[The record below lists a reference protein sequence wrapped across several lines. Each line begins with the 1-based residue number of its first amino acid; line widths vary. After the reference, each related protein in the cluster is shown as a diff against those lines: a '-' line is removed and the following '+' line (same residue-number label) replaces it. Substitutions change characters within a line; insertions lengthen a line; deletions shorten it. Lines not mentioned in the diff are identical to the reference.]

1 VLFRRA
7 KALSCKGDYE
17 EADEA
22 FGLAL
27 AADGSTAAEV
37 ERERALN
44 ASRRRQAAAKQKQQ
58 FANFFGRT
66 G

>member
-1 VLFRRA
+1 MLFRRA

-17 EADEA
+17 EADAE
-22 FGLAL
+22 FSRAL
-27 AADGSTAAEV
+27 EVDASTAAEV

-44 ASRRRQAAAKQKQQ
+44 ATRRRQAAAKQKQQ
-58 FANFFGRT
+58 FGNFFGRT